1 MKKIFFGLS
10 LLMALSLGSCI
21 QNEPLNSEC
30 DIEQATIIP
39 LDPDDSQKLFLSPH
53 DAVKDVPSASSDIV
67 FYVREGFTDS
77 TVLEALRLEF
87 KITPGATV
95 WPGKDSIVNLRDREA
110 VYTATSEDG
119 AWKRQY
125 HVRVSH
131 TPALKTD
138 LSFEDIRMEEKGR
151 YEEWF
156 EKSTEGTVIDQ
167 WATGNPGFA
176 ISKSSA
182 TREEYPTVSYSD
194 DAVSGRSVKL
204 ETRDTGGFGAMM
216 SMPIAAGNLFIG
228 TFDVAN
234 ALQDAM
240 AATRFGLPFNRKP
253 LRFQG
258 YYKFKPGA
266 VFINRKGTP
275 QEGRVDEP
283 DLYAVMYKNADEK
296 GNPFTLEGDNVLT
309 HPNIVALARVT
320 DRVRI
325 PDGTEMKDAEWTRF
339 DIPFEYYENLDVMRL
354 QNNGYSL
361 SVVFTSSIEGA
372 TFCGA
377 VGSTLLVDE
386 VKVVCEE

>member
-10 LLMALSLGSCI
+10 LFMAFSLGSCI
-21 QNEPLNSEC
+21 QDEPLNSEC
-30 DIEQATIIP
+30 DIEQVSVVSENQ
-39 LDPDDSQKLFLSPH
+39 DVLFFSPH
-53 DAVKDVPSASSDIV
+53 DAVKIVPSASSNIV

-77 TVLEALRLEF
+77 TALEALRLDM
-87 KITPGATV
+87 KITPGATI
-95 WPGKDSIVNLRDREA
+95 WPTSDSIVNLRDREV
-110 VYTATSEDG
+110 VYTVTSEDG
-119 AWKRQY
+119 LWHRDY
-125 HVRVSH
+125 RVRFSL
-131 TPALKTD
+131 TPSLPAD
-138 LSFEDIRMEEKGR
+138 LHFEHFRPEPNGR

-156 EKSTEGTVIDQ
+156 EINSENETVDM
-167 WATGNPGFA
+167 WATGNPSFA
-176 ISKSSA
+176 ISRSSA
-182 TREEYPTVSYSD
+182 TPEEFPTISWD
-194 DAVSGRSVKL
+194 EDRIDGHCVKL
-204 ETRDTGGFGAMM
+204 ETRDTGPFGVMM
-216 SMPIAAGNLFIG
+216 NMRIAAGNLFIG

-234 ALQDAM
+234 ALKDAM

-283 DLYAVMYKNADEK
+283 DLYAVMYKNTDEK

-354 QNNGYSL
+354 QNNGYNL